1 MRGLLTVLV
10 VLTFPACALSQT
22 YPFHHYGT
30 AEGLSE
36 NSITAIV
43 QDHRGFLW
51 IGTGDN
57 GLNRFDGTRFVV
69 FGPVDSGIPARITA
83 LAVDTLRLFAGT
95 SDGVRCLRLDAHA
108 LDKTDS
114 TFNRFLATVPG
125 PVRNLRRLDDGLY
138 ILAAGGSFKADF
150 RRREIT
156 PAPFP
161 RDSVLEEASAMLPG
175 VEIGCAARDATGG
188 LWAGAPTGLYR
199 VVNGKRTLFDNRNG
213 LAETRITALLADREG
228 SIWCGTPR
236 GLYCLVPDRFVN
248 FNLASLGAGK
258 GIGIWSLGENRDG
271 SIWLGTINGGAFLL
285 KRDRVVRRLT
295 VSAGLLSE
303 GVSDILVAE
312 DSSVWFA
319 SMNGIAV
326 LRGGR
331 MASMTVADG
340 LPDNRV
346 EFIIPSRRG
355 GYWISTQD
363 GLALLRAG
371 HITTWTEQNGLPS
384 NRVTQIAE
392 DSSGVLWAGTHAG
405 AAFLVPGQKQ
415 FTPVRGLRGLRI
427 ASVFIDSR
435 NRPWFGSV
443 GYGVFR
449 LEPDSLIVLNTTRG
463 LSGNTVY
470 FIIEDD
476 DRRMYFGT
484 NAGVTALDGSRL
496 YTYTTVQGL
505 VDNEMNSGAALKDR
519 NGFLWFGS
527 IGGVTRYDPSTLPT
541 SASRSGDIPLP
552 GAVILHGIR
561 VDTRSVPVAGR
572 LEIGPSN
579 RFISVQLLFPSFRNP
594 GQVRFRYLLRGL
606 DSAWHESLDG
616 TISLAGLKDGDYTLL
631 AQASAGEGRWTRSR
645 SVLSITVAPLFYRT
659 VWFWLLALAASW
671 AAGYALYRYYLY
683 QSLERERI
691 RTRIASDLHD
701 DIGANLSAISLLSD
715 LEQKARAG
723 SETSRLKTIAG
734 LARNSVE
741 AMSEIVWA
749 VNPARDHGGALMD
762 HIRAFVE
769 TTVRP
774 SGIAIDLQF
783 DESLEKWRLDPD
795 ARRGLY
801 LITKEAVTNAVKH
814 AECSRITIRLHKME
828 RGLEMAVIDDGHG
841 FQPAAV
847 RSGHGLDGMR
857 QRAEAHGWRFAV
869 RSAPGGTE
877 ILVRTA

>member
-1 MRGLLTVLV
+1 MRCLLTVLV
-10 VLTFPACALSQT
+10 VLTFPACALSQI

-30 AEGLSE
+30 AQGLSE

-95 SDGVRCLRLDAHA
+95 SDGVRCLRLNAHA

-125 PVRNLRRLDDGLY
+125 PVRNLRRLDDCLY

-175 VEIGCAARDATGG
+175 VEISCATRDATGS
-188 LWAGAPTGLYR
+188 LWAGALAGLYR
-199 VVNGKRTLFDNRNG
+199 IVNGERTLFDSRNG
-213 LAETRITALLADREG
+213 LAETRITALFADREG

-236 GLYCLVPDRFVN
+236 GLYCLVPDCFVN
-248 FNLASLGAGK
+248 FNLANLGAGK
-258 GIGIWSLGENRDG
+258 GIGVWSLAENTDG

-285 KRDRVVRRLT
+285 KRNRVIRRLT
-295 VSAGLLSE
+295 VSAGLPSE

-312 DSSVWFA
+312 DGSVWFA

-326 LRGGR
+326 LRGDR
-331 MASMTVADG
+331 MASLTVADG

-355 GYWISTQD
+355 GYWISTQN
-363 GLALLRAG
+363 GLALLQTR
-371 HITTWTEQNGLPS
+371 HIMTWTEQDGLPS
-384 NRVTQIAE
+384 NRITQIAE
-392 DSSGVLWAGTHAG
+392 DSSGVLWVGTHAG
-405 AAFLVPGQKQ
+405 AAFLIPGQKQ

-435 NRPWFGSV
+435 NQPWFGSV

-449 LEPDSLIVLNTTRG
+449 LKSDSLAVLNTNHG

-470 FIIEDD
+470 FITEDD
-476 DRRMYFGT
+476 YRRMYFGT

-527 IGGVTRYDPSTLPT
+527 IGGVTRYNPSTLPT
-541 SASRSGDIPLP
+541 SASATGEVHLP
-552 GAVILHGIR
+552 GEVILHEIR
-561 VDTRSVPVAGR
+561 VDNQLVPVTGS
-572 LEIGPSN
+572 LEVGPLN
-579 RFISVQLLFPSFRNP
+579 GFIALRLLFPSFRNP
-594 GQVRFRYLLRGL
+594 GQVR
-606 DSAWHESLDG
+606 
-616 TISLAGLKDGDYTLL
+616 
-631 AQASAGEGRWTRSR
+631 
-645 SVLSITVAPLFYRT
+645 
-659 VWFWLLALAASW
+659 
-671 AAGYALYRYYLY
+671 
-683 QSLERERI
+683 
-691 RTRIASDLHD
+691 
-701 DIGANLSAISLLSD
+701 
-715 LEQKARAG
+715 
-723 SETSRLKTIAG
+723 
-734 LARNSVE
+734 
-741 AMSEIVWA
+741 
-749 VNPARDHGGALMD
+749 
-762 HIRAFVE
+762 
-769 TTVRP
+769 
-774 SGIAIDLQF
+774 
-783 DESLEKWRLDPD
+783 
-795 ARRGLY
+795 
-801 LITKEAVTNAVKH
+801 
-814 AECSRITIRLHKME
+814 
-828 RGLEMAVIDDGHG
+828 
-841 FQPAAV
+841 
-847 RSGHGLDGMR
+847 
-857 QRAEAHGWRFAV
+857 
-869 RSAPGGTE
+869 
-877 ILVRTA
+877 